1 MTQESL
7 SDRLN
12 LYEAMFERNPR
23 DGLVSVGKTYLYIL
37 SDRPQDALKS
47 ALEASLSVSSKSLRV
62 QLAIALGYYLR
73 NKPGEALIES
83 RYALNIDPASPLC
96 HLIHASILLALR
108 RTDEAKLAFLK
119 CLSLSSDNTFLT
131 DLRLRNRRAICAAQ
145 LQNPLLAA
153 YSNLRLRV
161 PDMTEA
167 DVQQLV
173 EQNPTDPV
181 LKALFASLQGRSGKI
196 REALALLESGLASY
210 EAFPERLYLLW
221 KTYDDQL
228 GDHQKGEFFV
238 RRLLE
243 VDPLNDRAT
252 GLGYSNLDEETL
264 RHINFLKSLEDLPD
278 SIFAMVLPV
287 RELENLIGTTEADAL
302 DMMALTQYEERTAAA
317 LERTFTLPG
326 IYQQPQVPEPEAP
339 PQISP
344 AVASLTSEEPAVPS
358 QPVMAHVASMLEQA
372 QLIARDLRPTPPPA
386 PMSRAPVISPSV
398 MPAASMKPAAE
409 QPRPLPRMEPDVDT
423 VLQNEEPVPESAMES
438 APITVPQPI
447 PPTIRERV
455 SAAESVA
462 ELTPSKRPPQ
472 PAEPVRVTMGYA
484 NGLLE
489 DSRFEEAL
497 QAFLELSHT
506 S

>member
-1 MTQESL
+1 MCQESDAMTQENL
-7 SDRLN
+7 GERLN
-12 LYEAMFERNPR
+12 LYEAMSERNPR

-62 QLAIALGYYLR
+62 QLAVALGYYLR
-73 NKPGEALIES
+73 NKPSEALIES

-96 HLIHASILLALR
+96 HLVHASILLALQ
-108 RTDEAKLAFLK
+108 RTDEARLAFLK

-145 LQNPLLAA
+145 DQNPLLAA
-153 YSNLRLRV
+153 YSNLGLRV
-161 PDMTEA
+161 PDMTET

-181 LKALFASLQGRSGKI
+181 LKALFASLERHSGKI
-196 REALALLESGLASY
+196 REALFLLETSLASY

-228 GDHQKGEFFV
+228 GGHQKGEFFL

-252 GLGYSNLDEETL
+252 GLGYSNLDEEML
-264 RHINFLKSLEDLPD
+264 RHINFIKSLEDLPD
-278 SIFAMVLPV
+278 SLFARILPV

-302 DMMALTQYEERTAAA
+302 DITALTPRGERGAAS
-317 LERTFTLPG
+317 LEKTFILPG
-326 IYQQPQVPEPEAP
+326 IPQQPQVPEPEASA
-339 PQISP
+339 QVSP
-344 AVASLTSEEPAVPS
+344 AVASLTTEEPAVPS
-358 QPVMAHVASMLEQA
+358 QPIMAHMASILEQA
-372 QLIARDLRPTPPPA
+372 QLIARDLRPTPAPA
-386 PMSRAPVISPSV
+386 PMSRVPVNTSPEVVWTSTLE
-398 MPAASMKPAAE
+398 SAAE
-409 QPRPLPRMEPDVDT
+409 GLSQM
-423 VLQNEEPVPESAMES
+423 SS
-438 APITVPQPI
+438 VPQPI
-447 PPTIRERV
+447 PPVIPEPV
-455 SAAESVA
+455 SVAESVA

-472 PAEPVRVTMGYA
+472 PGEPVHVTMRYA
-484 NGLLE
+484 NSLLE

>member
-1 MTQESL
+1 MTQENL

-37 SDRPQDALKS
+37 SNRPQDALKS

-73 NKPGEALIES
+73 NKPGEAVIES

-96 HLIHASILLALR
+96 HLVHASILLALR

-181 LKALFASLQGRSGKI
+181 LKALSASLQRRNGKI
-196 REALALLESGLASY
+196 REALVLLESALASY

-228 GDHQKGEFFV
+228 GNHQKGELFV

-264 RHINFLKSLEDLPD
+264 RHINFIKSLEDLPD

-287 RELENLIGTTEADAL
+287 RELENLIGTTEADAQGVTAP
-302 DMMALTQYEERTAAA
+302 MPCEEKTAAA
-317 LERTFTLPG
+317 LEKTFTLPG
-326 IYQQPQVPEPEAP
+326 TPQQPQVPEPEVPSAV
-339 PQISP
+339 SP
-344 AVASLTSEEPAVPS
+344 AVTFQTTEEQSVLL
-358 QPVMAHVASMLEQA
+358 QPVIAHMASMLEQA
-372 QLIARDLRPTPPPA
+372 QLIARDLRPTPAPA
-386 PMSRAPVISPSV
+386 PMSHAPVNTSPQIVVRASTPASASEGLSKVSSV
-398 MPAASMKPAAE
+398 
-409 QPRPLPRMEPDVDT
+409 PR
-423 VLQNEEPVPESAMES
+423 A
-438 APITVPQPI
+438 I
-447 PPTIRERV
+447 PPTIREQV
-455 SAAESVA
+455 SVA
-462 ELTPSKRPPQ
+462 QSGAELAVTKRLSQ
-472 PAEPVRVTMGYA
+472 LVAPAHVTMRYA
-484 NGLLE
+484 NSLLE

>member
-1 MTQESL
+1 MTQENL

-12 LYEAMFERNPR
+12 LYEAMFERNPH

-73 NKPGEALIES
+73 NKPSEALIES

-96 HLIHASILLALR
+96 HLVHASVLLALR

-131 DLRLRNRRAICAAQ
+131 DLRLRNRRAICVAQ
-145 LQNPLLAA
+145 VQNPLLAA
-153 YSNLRLRV
+153 YSNLKLRV

-181 LKALFASLQGRSGKI
+181 LKALFASLQRRSGKI
-196 REALALLESGLASY
+196 REALVLLESGLASY

-228 GDHQKGEFFV
+228 GNHQKGELFV

-264 RHINFLKSLEDLPD
+264 RHINFIKSLEDLPD
-278 SIFAMVLPV
+278 SIFAIVLPV

-302 DMMALTQYEERTAAA
+302 DMTPLTPCEQRTAAA
-317 LERTFTLPG
+317 LEKTFTLPG
-326 IYQQPQVPEPEAP
+326 ILQQPQVPEPEAS
-339 PQISP
+339 PQASP
-344 AVASLTSEEPAVPS
+344 AVASLTNEEPAVPS
-358 QPVMAHVASMLEQA
+358 QPVMAHMASMLEQA
-372 QLIARDLRPTPPPA
+372 QLIARDLRPTPAPA
-386 PMSRAPVISPSV
+386 PMSRVPVNTSPEVVRTST
-398 MPAASMKPAAE
+398 
-409 QPRPLPRMEPDVDT
+409 L
-423 VLQNEEPVPESAMES
+423 ES
-438 APITVPQPI
+438 APEGLSQVSSVPQPI
-447 PPTIRERV
+447 PPVIQKPV
-455 SAAESVA
+455 SVAESVA
-462 ELTPSKRPPQ
+462 EVTSSERPSQ
-472 PAEPVRVTMGYA
+472 PAEPAHVTMRYA
-484 NGLLE
+484 NSLLE
-489 DSRFEEAL
+489 NSRFEEAL
-497 QAFLELSHT
+497 QAFLELSHE

>member
-1 MTQESL
+1 MIQENL
-7 SDRLN
+7 GERLN
-12 LYEAMFERNPR
+12 LYEAMSERNPR

-37 SDRPQDALKS
+37 SNRPQDALKS

-73 NKPGEALIES
+73 DKPSEALIES

-96 HLIHASILLALR
+96 HLVHASILLALQ
-108 RTDEAKLAFLK
+108 RTDEARLAFLK

-161 PDMTEA
+161 PDVTET

-181 LKALFASLQGRSGKI
+181 LKALFASLQRRSGKI
-196 REALALLESGLASY
+196 REALVLLETSLASY

-221 KTYDDQL
+221 KTYDDHL
-228 GDHQKGEFFV
+228 GNHQKGEFFV

-264 RHINFLKSLEDLPD
+264 RHINFIKSLEDLPD
-278 SIFAMVLPV
+278 SIFAGVLPV
-287 RELENLIGTTEADAL
+287 RELENLIETTEAEAFDIT
-302 DMMALTQYEERTAAA
+302 ALTPLGEREAAS
-317 LERTFTLPG
+317 LEKTFILPG
-326 IYQQPQVPEPEAP
+326 ISQQPQVPEPEAP
-339 PQISP
+339 PEISP
-344 AVASLTSEEPAVPS
+344 AVVSLASEEPAGPS
-358 QPVMAHVASMLEQA
+358 QPVMAHMVSMLEQA
-372 QLIARDLRPTPPPA
+372 QLIARDLRPTPTPA
-386 PMSRAPVISPSV
+386 PMSRAPVE
-398 MPAASMKPAAE
+398 A
-409 QPRPLPRMEPDVDT
+409 T
-423 VLQNEEPVPESAMES
+423 PVSS
-438 APITVPQPI
+438 IPQPI
-447 PPTIRERV
+447 SPTNREPI
-455 SAAESVA
+455 SVA
-462 ELTPSKRPPQ
+462 EPASSERPSQ
-472 PAEPVRVTMGYA
+472 PAEPAHVTMRYA

-497 QAFLELSHT
+497 QAFLELSHK